1 MRTYFGKIQ
10 EILPSDIK
18 KNPVSIN
25 KEAANRII
33 SNTVQSNME
42 IEKEVNEWEVSESKK
57 NPISKKKE
65 KQKLLKG
72 ALLPSGKHLTWKDEL
87 DKILK

>member
-1 MRTYFGKIQ
+1 M
-10 EILPSDIK
+10 PSDSK
-18 KNPVSIN
+18 KPPISIN

-33 SNTVQSNME
+33 TSTVQTNME
-42 IEKEVNEWEVSESKK
+42 IEKEVNNWEVKESQK

-87 DKILK
+87 EKILK